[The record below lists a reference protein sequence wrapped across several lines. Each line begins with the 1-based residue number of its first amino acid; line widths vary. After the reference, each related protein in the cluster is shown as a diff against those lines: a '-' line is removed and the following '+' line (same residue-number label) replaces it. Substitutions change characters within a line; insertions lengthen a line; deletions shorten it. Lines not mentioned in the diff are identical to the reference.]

1 MKRTAYAL
9 LVVILALVVFPARAD
24 KPSKAQ
30 GLKRV
35 RQELVK
41 PPFLP
46 KHSIIAK
53 GGPKI
58 IEVRLV
64 VEERKR

>member
-1 MKRTAYAL
+1 MKRTVYAL
-9 LVVILALVVFPARAD
+9 LVAFLAMAASSAHAD